1 MSLGAIRE
9 PGIVFGEGKKN
20 SRRRSS
26 RRAAIA
32 RWALAN
38 RDLGDDEI
46 EPQGL
51 TASKVRALRM
61 LVTDSSDLALH
72 CDVLLR
78 RLKRSDGEIALA
90 ISVIVDAINARIR
103 SRNKES

>member
-9 PGIVFGEGKKN
+9 PGIVFGDGKK
-20 SRRRSS
+20 RTRHKAS

-32 RWALAN
+32 RWAMAN

-46 EPQGL
+46 APREL
-51 TASKVRALRM
+51 TSAKVRALRT
-61 LVTDSSDLALH
+61 LVADSSDLALH
-72 CDVLLR
+72 CDVLLC

-90 ISVIVDAINARIR
+90 ISVIVDAINARVR
-103 SRNKES
+103 PRGKES